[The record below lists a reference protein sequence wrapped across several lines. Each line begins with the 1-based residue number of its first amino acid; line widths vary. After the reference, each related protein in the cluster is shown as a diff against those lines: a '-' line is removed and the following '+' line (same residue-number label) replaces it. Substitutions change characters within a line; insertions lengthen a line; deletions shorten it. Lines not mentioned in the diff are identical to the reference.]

1 MSYLERISV
10 ALLVVVT
17 AATVLVRVTACSG
30 PAGSQQAPAA
40 AGNAAT
46 VIVTADSVNLRQTPD
61 RSASVLARAE
71 RGQELELLGTQEDW
85 YNVRWGDRSLWLSK
99 LYASPAEDCSAD
111 GAAAPE
117 ALLSRLPGEWKGEI
131 GGRPA
136 TFIFYARGARL
147 CAYVLYLDVK
157 EALAVETSDTDTLT
171 LSGKRYERLAGTN
184 GEFWLDTF
192 HGRLEEASQ
201 RLSGNYS
208 DARNNRGEWYATR
221 PGAVSQ
227 EAMTTSDAEEA
238 QLAEPADA
246 GDQTAS
252 QPEQDSSQTAP
263 LSDREARQEEEPRA
277 EAPERNAANVDRFIG
292 RWAGYGRQFSPRQRW
307 RLEMDINAAT
317 IGNVVGTIE
326 YPSLR
331 CSGEL
336 LLTSAN
342 EDRWTLRE
350 NITQGRGNCV
360 DGGSITM
367 EIRES
372 GQAQWNW
379 YDPQGTL
386 GAQGE
391 VYRRGD

>member
-30 PAGSQQAPAA
+30 RAASQEEAPAA
-40 AGNAAT
+40 ASAGS

-61 RSASVLARAE
+61 RSAAVLARAE

-85 YNVRWGDRSLWLSK
+85 YNVRWGEGSLWLSK
-99 LYASPAEDCSAD
+99 LYASPAEDCPAD

-117 ALLSRLPGEWKGEI
+117 ALLSRLPGEWKGEV

-157 EALAVETSDTDTLT
+157 EALAVEASDTDTLT

-192 HGRLEEASQ
+192 YGRLEEASQ
-201 RLSGNYS
+201 HLSGNYS

-227 EAMTTSDAEEA
+227 EAMSTSDAEA
-238 QLAEPADA
+238 GFAEPAEA
-246 GDQTAS
+246 GDQAALQADQTESTAVPD
-252 QPEQDSSQTAP
+252 QA
-263 LSDREARQEEEPRA
+263 AAQEEEPRA

-331 CSGEL
+331 CGGEL

-342 EDRWTLRE
+342 EDRWTMRE
-350 NITQGRGNCV
+350 NITQGAGNCV

-391 VYRRGD
+391 VSRRD